1 MKTNPTYDQVHFNCY
16 LTVRQKIYIKE
27 LAKILIRTQTD
38 IIREAVHYWLKE
50 KGIDDGL
57 IFDEEELLAAY
68 ERGREEMRREVEA
81 TVAKEGETCED

>member
-1 MKTNPTYDQVHFNCY
+1 MCGLSDTI
-16 LTVRQKIYIKE
+16 RQKIYIKE

-68 ERGREEMRREVEA
+68 ERGRDGMRTEAEDVAAAAEEEKGEVRES
-81 TVAKEGETCED
+81 